1 MDDYH
6 SNVFTGSFWHSWNP
20 VIVQLDGSNE
30 MPQNLD
36 GNEIPQNL
44 DGADSNEIPQN
55 LDEVDLSSLDFEKL
69 QI

>member
-1 MDDYH
+1 
-6 SNVFTGSFWHSWNP
+6 
-20 VIVQLDGSNE
+20 